1 MIEKM
6 SEKSAAPKLVLSNPG
21 DGTAKSIQLDSRI
34 FQLLIG
40 KKIGDEIDGSILG
53 LKGYKVKITGGMDKD
68 GFPMRP
74 DVGGPRKVRI
84 LLSNGV
90 GFHPRDK
97 PASKKKK
104 KRLRRKNKGLRK
116 RKTVR
121 GNIISDA
128 IAQINAVLIPYK
140 SPKTEAEEAQTT

>member
-6 SEKSAAPKLVLSNPG
+6 SEKGAAPKLVLSNPA

-34 FQLLIG
+34 LQLFIG
-40 KKIGDEIDGSILG
+40 KKIGDEIDGSVLG
-53 LKGYKVKITGGMDKD
+53 LKGYKVKITGGTDKD
-68 GFPMRP
+68 GFPIRP
-74 DVGGPRKVRI
+74 DVSGPRKVRI

-116 RKTVR
+116 RKMVR
-121 GNIISDA
+121 GNVISDA

-140 SPKTEAEEAQTT
+140 SPKIEVEEAQTT